1 LGDTPK
7 HARPALPIWRH
18 TLNATD
24 RLRDLARRATLEGGR
39 VIRESGTVGEVE
51 EKGSGDYVTRVDRA
65 AEDAITR
72 VLLAEDPDS
81 HVVGEELGGAR
92 SDRYW
97 LVDPLD
103 GTTNFVHGLPVVG
116 VSVALIERGRPT
128 VGAVHAP
135 FLGTS
140 FTAARGFGAEQEGR
154 PLHVSSRDPT
164 EAVVATGFPFRYKHR
179 LPEYRRVLLPA
190 LAAFEDLRR
199 AGAASLDLAWTAA
212 GVFDGFFELGL
223 SPWDVAAGALL
234 IEEAGGVVTDWT
246 GGGDYL
252 SGDVLAGSPGVHQ
265 ALRDLASDRP
275 GQPGSD

>member
-1 LGDTPK
+1 M
-7 HARPALPIWRH
+7 
-18 TLNATD
+18 
-24 RLRDLARRATLEGGR
+24 RDLARRAALEGGR
-39 VIRESGTVGEVE
+39 VIRESGTAGEVE

-65 AEDAITR
+65 AEKAITR
-72 VLLAEDPDS
+72 VLLAEVPDS
-81 HVVGEELGGAR
+81 DVVGEELGGAR
-92 SDRYW
+92 SGRYW

-116 VSVALIERGRPT
+116 VSVALIERGRPS

-140 FTAARGFGAEQEGR
+140 FTGARGYGAEQDGR
-154 PLHVSSRDPT
+154 PLRISSREPT
-164 EAVVATGFPFRYKHR
+164 EAVVATGFPFRNKRR
-179 LPEYRRVLLPA
+179 LPEYHRVFLPA
-190 LAAFEDLRR
+190 LEAFEDLRR

-234 IEEAGGVVTDWT
+234 IEEAGGVITDWN

-252 SGDVLAGSPGVHQ
+252 SGDVLAGSPAVHE
-265 ALRDLASDRP
+265 ALLEMAS
-275 GQPGSD
+275 GQDPRH